1 MVVYWEFL
9 QLSTVLFIEIPYI
22 VSFTLSYGKKKKKG
36 REPNEDKTKFSIM
49 DKSIS
54 NTVPTKNQRLNL

>member
-9 QLSTVLFIEIPYI
+9 KLSTVLFIEIPYI
-22 VSFTLSYGKKKKKG
+22 ASFTLSYCKKNG

-49 DKSIS
+49 DKNIS
-54 NTVPTKNQRLNL
+54 NTVPTKSQQLNL